1 MSIRNVQITIS
12 ILFILAYFAL
22 IGSVLAIE
30 VSGKPIGE
38 SANSLMGE
46 LKILIGVLTAAV
58 AQVLNFWF
66 NTLKEHGDK
75 NAKEA

>member
-1 MSIRNVQITIS
+1 MSVRSVQIIIS
-12 ILFILAYFAL
+12 ILFILAYFSL

-30 VSGKPIGE
+30 ISGASIQA

-58 AQVLNFWF
+58 AQVLNYWF
-66 NTLKEHGDK
+66 NTLKHEGDNTK
-75 NAKEA
+75 KA